1 MLKRNILILGSGS
14 WGTALGQVLSDNGH
28 HVVLYGNIREQ
39 INDINRNHKNSTY
52 FKDITINKD
61 IVATNDLSE
70 AFEHYAYPDL
80 IIFAVPTSVLCKVAK
95 SIIPY
100 VKSKT
105 ILLNVAKGYTDDGKS
120 MSDILKEYF
129 PDLPILSLLG
139 PSHAEEVIIR
149 KLTFVNI
156 IDENDL
162 EGYFLS
168 NLFNNFY
175 FKTSVINDMKGAE
188 LGTSFKNAIA
198 LMSGIYGGL
207 GFGDNAR
214 AALYTDGL
222 NEMLTLGKILKCN
235 ESTLLNYTG
244 AGDLAVTCYSS
255 NSRNFTAGLK
265 IGQLNSY
272 TEFAKTNNRTVEGIR
287 TVKFFY
293 NKAQELKIHLPII
306 SCLYNIIYKNVEP
319 LYAVDNLINKNIGL
333 FDF

>member
-1 MLKRNILILGSGS
+1 MLRRNILILGSGS

-28 HVVLYGNIREQ
+28 HVLLYGNIKEQ
-39 INDINRNHKNSTY
+39 IDDINKNHRNSTY
-52 FKDITINKD
+52 FKDISINKD
-61 IVATNDLSE
+61 IEAVDDLDA
-70 AFEHYAYPDL
+70 AFKYYPYPDVV
-80 IIFAVPTSVLCKVAK
+80 IFAVPTDVLSDVARSIAPYIK
-95 SIIPY
+95 SRT
-100 VKSKT
+100 V
-105 ILLNVAKGYTDDGKS
+105 LLNVAKGYTDDGKS
-120 MSDILKEYF
+120 MSEVIKQYF
-129 PDLPILSLLG
+129 PKLPVLSLLG

-156 IDENDL
+156 ADPDDIY
-162 EGYFLS
+162 GYFLA

-175 FKTSVINDMKGAE
+175 FKTSVINDIKGAE
-188 LGTSFKNAIA
+188 LGTSFKNAVA
-198 LMSGIYGGL
+198 LMSGIYEGL

-222 NEMLTLGKILKCN
+222 NEMLLLSKILEGN
-235 ESTLLNYTG
+235 QDTILGYTG
-244 AGDLAVTCYSS
+244 AGDLAVTCYSK

-272 TEFAKTNNRTVEGIR
+272 TEFAKTNNKTVEGIR

-319 LYAVDNLINKNIGL
+319 LYAVDNLINKNVGL